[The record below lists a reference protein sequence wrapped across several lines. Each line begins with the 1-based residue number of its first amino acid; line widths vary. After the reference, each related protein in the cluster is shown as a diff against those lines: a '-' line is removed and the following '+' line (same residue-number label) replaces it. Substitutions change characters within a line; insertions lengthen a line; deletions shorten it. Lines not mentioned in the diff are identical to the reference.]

1 MANLEDIERL
11 DLIIQ
16 ETERRAVI
24 KLAEHLRAA
33 VRDLPS
39 QSRLALSFVRHAN
52 KLECWTQG
60 SSPGIWGASST
71 ASLVKEIESVLDDHS
86 AGSVS

>member
-16 ETERRAVI
+16 ETERRAVMN
-24 KLAEHLRAA
+24 LAEHLRAA

-52 KLECWTQG
+52 TLDVWAGG
-60 SSPGIWGASST
+60 SSPGQWAAASTSD
-71 ASLVKEIESVLDDHS
+71 LVKEIEALFDSDR
-86 AGSVS
+86 AA